1 MLKEIP
7 ICKTRRGT
15 FFILS
20 TFQSKDKL
28 ASKWNKPDSNAVIVD
43 VDCTTDDA
51 KDLCSK
57 YGVQGYPTLKYFS
70 PTTSKEGDTYEDGR
84 DLKSMNKFVKRTS
97 KLPCAPATGENCDKK
112 DTAYLEERNEWSDV
126 RCAEGARTTP
136 FACFDYDRTWLSC
149 WREHKKEW
157 VFLSLNECG
166 YTSSRCGFVFSIV
179 SEGVTDQCKTIIFVW
194 CKGILHCTTF
204 THDHTCICSKE
215 IKEMSADSMKE
226 EKSKMQKDRSEPV
239 WLDWASKVKMTK
251 HAKRCNTSGN
261 DSEKLMLQDASVS
274 PLAKH

>member
-1 MLKEIP
+1 MLQEIP
-7 ICKTRRGT
+7 ICKTLQDT

-97 KLPCAPATGENCDKK
+97 KLPCAPDTGENCDKK
-112 DTAYLEERNEWSDV
+112 DTAYLEERNE
-126 RCAEGARTTP
+126 
-136 FACFDYDRTWLSC
+136 
-149 WREHKKEW
+149 
-157 VFLSLNECG
+157 
-166 YTSSRCGFVFSIV
+166 
-179 SEGVTDQCKTIIFVW
+179 
-194 CKGILHCTTF
+194 
-204 THDHTCICSKE
+204 
-215 IKEMSADSMKE
+215 
-226 EKSKMQKDRSEPV
+226 
-239 WLDWASKVKMTK
+239 
-251 HAKRCNTSGN
+251 
-261 DSEKLMLQDASVS
+261 
-274 PLAKH
+274 